1 MEGNQSGIIKELI
14 KKAQLFGL
22 HKSNQLP
29 ERYKTILNS
38 ANKDKRLLTLS
49 EIKILSEKSNCD
61 PKSLHALQNELPELI
76 NNAKNK
82 LIEKMPDIVQPNGP
96 LYPKE
101 RAEACWRDCFHFAR
115 ISIYGT
121 ATGDANITDQQ
132 GLKAVKELY
141 KILGVPANAL
151 ALCLRELQLNC
162 EQLLTSSC
170 QQKDVEILN
179 ACFNHLISSMEI
191 MPNTSEK
198 NKSLKTTFD

>member
-1 MEGNQSGIIKELI
+1 MEYNQSATIKELVN
-14 KKAQLFGL
+14 KAQLFGL
-22 HKSNQLP
+22 HKSNRLA

-61 PKSLHALQNELPELI
+61 AKNLYALQNELPELI

-82 LIEKMPDIVQPNGP
+82 LLVKMPDITQPNGA

-132 GLKAVKELY
+132 GLEAVKELY
-141 KILGVPANAL
+141 KILGVPVNAL

-162 EQLLTSSC
+162 EQLLT
-170 QQKDVEILN
+170 KDSHKRDVKILN
-179 ACFNHLISSMEI
+179 ACFDHLISSMEI
-191 MPNTSEK
+191 MTNTSK
-198 NKSLKTTFD
+198 KKQFN